1 MYTEDFKDR
10 GVFMSR
16 ENSVDMLSGPIT
28 GKILIFVVP
37 VILSGVLQLLF
48 NAADIVVLGR
58 FGGNDSMADVGSTS
72 SVISLLVNTYFMCG
86 IMDTINGSLRGI
98 GYLFSSMCIT
108 LFCVCGIRIIFVLS
122 YFQIHRDYITLFW
135 SYPISWLAAVIMETA
150 LFAYGYNKIK
160 KKAAEKTVI

>member
-58 FGGNDSMADVGSTS
+58 FAGNDSMAAVESTS

-108 LFCVCGIRIIFVLS
+108 LFCVCGIRIIFVLT
-122 YFQIHRDYITLFW
+122 YFQIHRDYITLFGHTQ
-135 SYPISWLAAVIMETA
+135 YRGLR
-150 LFAYGYNKIK
+150 L
-160 KKAAEKTVI
+160 

>member
-48 NAADIVVLGR
+48 NAADIVVF
-58 FGGNDSMADVGSTS
+58 FGGGVPEM
-72 SVISLLVNTYFMCG
+72 IQWRM
-86 IMDTINGSLRGI
+86 
-98 GYLFSSMCIT
+98 
-108 LFCVCGIRIIFVLS
+108 
-122 YFQIHRDYITLFW
+122 
-135 SYPISWLAAVIMETA
+135 
-150 LFAYGYNKIK
+150 
-160 KKAAEKTVI
+160 